1 MSVVHRVGTWGLAGL
16 LAASGCRHAA
26 PREVQFEVMGTV
38 ASVIAGVQESE
49 RAEEYAALCRDRMRE
64 IEAAL
69 SLYHPDSE
77 LCRLNA
83 ASGKGPVTVGEH
95 LRANLAL
102 AIHFGILSGGAFDV
116 TVGPVVKL
124 WGFSGGRVP
133 SECVGPE
140 RLAEVRD
147 RVGYRRIRLTGDQA
161 ALDSANMVVDLGGIA
176 KGYAVDVC
184 CDELRRRGARNFVV
198 NLAGNMRA
206 YGRPERGRAWQIG
219 VRDPFNTGA
228 IIGRLE
234 LADGMS
240 VSTSGNYERFVEIG
254 GKRYAHI
261 IDPRT
266 GYPVQGMAGVTVV
279 APSAADADALSTA
292 LFVLGV
298 EAGAKVIAS
307 VSNSAAL
314 FIPDLQPMEVEI
326 TPGMSKVLTPGP
338 GIDVRAIGPESGH
351 E

>member
-1 MSVVHRVGTWGLAGL
+1 
-16 LAASGCRHAA
+16 
-26 PREVQFEVMGTV
+26 MGTV
-38 ASVIAGVQESE
+38 ASVIAGAQESA
-49 RAEEYAALCRDRMRE
+49 RVEEYAALCQGRMRE

-69 SLYHPDSE
+69 SLYRPDSE

-83 ASGKGPVTVGEH
+83 LSGKGALTVGEH

-102 AIHFGILSGGAFDV
+102 AIRFGVLSGGAFDV
-116 TVGPVVKL
+116 TVGPVVRL
-124 WGFSGGRVP
+124 WGFSGGNVP
-133 SECVGPE
+133 SEWVGPE
-140 RLAEVRD
+140 RLAEALD
-147 RVGYRRIRLTGDQA
+147 RVGYSRIRLTGDQA
-161 ALDSANMVVDLGGIA
+161 VLEGTNMVVDLGGIA
-176 KGYAVDVC
+176 KGYAVDLC
-184 CDELRRRGARNFVV
+184 CEALLRRGARNFVV
-198 NLAGNMRA
+198 NLGGNMRA

-228 IIGRLE
+228 IVGRLD
-234 LADGMS
+234 LAEGMA

-298 EAGAKVIAS
+298 KAGEKVIAS
-307 VSNSAAL
+307 VSNGAAL
-314 FIPDLQPMEVEI
+314 FIPDRQPMEVEI
-326 TPGMSKVLTPGP
+326 TAGMSKAFAPGT
-338 GIDVRAIGPESGH
+338 GVNVRAIGRESGH